1 MALLD
6 EMTALAQ
13 AGGAAVL
20 AAAATDG
27 WHRFSDRAARLLGRG
42 DPALEGAA
50 ADRLARTAAA
60 LRAASDEGERE
71 RVAAEHAERWRE
83 EFARLLIAAG
93 AAERAHLMDEL
104 QLLSREFEVAA
115 GAAAGP
121 VMSGNT
127 FHGPTN
133 VQVGHHGHQEI
144 HFGAAG

>member
-13 AGGAAVL
+13 AGAAAVL

-27 WHRFSDRAARLLGRG
+27 WHRFSNRAARLLGRG

-50 ADRLARTAAA
+50 TDRLDRTAAA
-60 LRAASDEGERE
+60 LRAASDEDERE
-71 RVAAEHAERWRE
+71 RVRAEHAEQWRG
-83 EFARLLIAAG
+83 EFARLLTGAG
-93 AAERAHLMDEL
+93 AAERAHLMGEL
-104 QLLSREFEVAA
+104 QLLARESGAA
-115 GAAAGP
+115 VGEAAGP

-144 HFGAAG
+144 HFGSAG